1 MIFMQPT
8 TIIRNE
14 KVHLSLA
21 SLIITIIVSLI
32 IIGVGLIIPI
42 YRTINNQDIYISFIM
57 MLTTIII
64 FFPVF
69 MYAPKRIILSDK
81 QLILQ
86 KRIGCLHLSY
96 SEMAEVCIYN
106 TNNPFAEIRA
116 FGSGGYLGFI
126 GNFYS
131 REIGFYTA
139 YVGDYSQTFL
149 VKMKSGKKYL
159 FSCEH
164 HTDIVF
170 TIKQKL

>member
-1 MIFMQPT
+1 MKPT

-42 YRTINNQDIYISFIM
+42 YRTMNNQNIYISFVM
-57 MLTTIII
+57 MLATIII

-69 MYAPKRIILSDK
+69 MYVPKRIILSDK

-96 SEMAEVCIYN
+96 SEMAEVCIYKMC
-106 TNNPFAEIRA
+106 IRDRA
-116 FGSGGYLGFI
+116 WRMSGL
-126 GNFYS
+126 
-131 REIGFYTA
+131 
-139 YVGDYSQTFL
+139 
-149 VKMKSGKKYL
+149 K
-159 FSCEH
+159 
-164 HTDIVF
+164 
-170 TIKQKL
+170 

>member
-1 MIFMQPT
+1 MTFIKST
-8 TIIRNE
+8 TIIRNK

-21 SLIITIIVSLI
+21 SQIITIIVSLI
-32 IIGVGLIIPI
+32 IIGAGLIIPI
-42 YRTINNQDIYISFIM
+42 YRTINNQDIYISFII
-57 MLTTIII
+57 MLATIII
-64 FFPVF
+64 FFPAF

-96 SEMAEVCIYN
+96 SEMAEVCIYS
-106 TNNPFAEIRA
+106 TNNPFAEIRTL
-116 FGSGGYLGFI
+116 GSGGYLGFI

-159 FSCEH
+159 FSCEQ
-164 HTDIVF
+164 HTDIVS
-170 TIKQKL
+170 TIRQKL